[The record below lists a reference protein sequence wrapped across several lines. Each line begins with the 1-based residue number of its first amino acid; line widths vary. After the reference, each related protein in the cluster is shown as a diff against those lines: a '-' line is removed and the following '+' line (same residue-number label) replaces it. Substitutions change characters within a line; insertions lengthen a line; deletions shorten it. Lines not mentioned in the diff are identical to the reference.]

1 MIVSPCVFFS
11 AGVFMDDKWLNFWN
25 TGSVEDYLDYKM
37 NEKVLKD
44 ENNDKGI
51 SNQRADDRGE

>member
-1 MIVSPCVFFS
+1 
-11 AGVFMDDKWLNFWN
+11 MDDKWLNFWN